1 MLQRGGG
8 RRGTSVPYL
17 EPTRESHQIETNT
30 EPGTTASIHP
40 HAWDKHIQDA
50 KGHGGSQGNE
60 KNIFHVQRALGDG
73 VTSQSNHQTFN
84 QIFDDTL
91 QKFSEFEIEHF
102 IISLNKKNLNKKV
115 FIYIKTKKMSSFEFE
130 RKTVNGKPNPKYVD
144 VLDEDKPIAGQ
155 KFVCVSFL
163 SPEKILQ
170 RKDVFMFQEFL
181 KQWDYSK
188 SMEKFIAFLHF
199 LSVKYHLDFNA
210 LTDDLKEFV
219 SEEKQELQAFNVAD
233 DFKTFV
239 DNKETELTEAFNREH
254 GFVTNVRGLK
264 VRGTFPTVEEA
275 ELRCK
280 LIREDDPNHDVFV
293 GPVGMWMPWDPEA
306 YKTGRVEYMEEELN
320 QLMNEKNKN
329 EFHAK
334 REFDARVKET
344 KKKAVEENI
353 KKAEKSGNSLTQTID
368 EQGNLINIAN
378 MNTQETSLRSSGE
391 PVTQSAVEDVLF
403 HGDNIVMDR
412 KK

>member
-1 MLQRGGG
+1 M
-8 RRGTSVPYL
+8 
-17 EPTRESHQIETNT
+17 
-30 EPGTTASIHP
+30 
-40 HAWDKHIQDA
+40 
-50 KGHGGSQGNE
+50 
-60 KNIFHVQRALGDG
+60 
-73 VTSQSNHQTFN
+73 
-84 QIFDDTL
+84 
-91 QKFSEFEIEHF
+91 FSFE
-102 IISLNKKNLNKKV
+102 
-115 FIYIKTKKMSSFEFE
+115 KKM
-130 RKTVNGKPNPKYVD
+130 VNGQPNPKYVD

-163 SPEKILQ
+163 SPEKIL
-170 RKDVFMFQEFL
+170 KKKELFMFQEFL

-199 LSVKYHLDFNA
+199 ISVKYHLEFNS
-210 LTDDLKEFV
+210 LTDDLQEFV
-219 SEEKQELQAFNVAD
+219 KEEKQELQSFNVAD

-239 DNKETELTEAFNREH
+239 DNKETELTEAFNKENS
-254 GFVTNVRGLK
+254 FQTNVRGLK
-264 VRGTFPTVEEA
+264 VRGCFPTQEEA

-306 YKTGRVEYMEEELN
+306 YKTGHVEYMEEHLN

-344 KKKAVEENI
+344 KQKAVEENI

-378 MNTQETSLRSSGE
+378 MNTQETSLRASGE
-391 PVTQSAVEDVLF
+391 PVSQSSVEEVLF
-403 HGDNIVMDR
+403 KGDDIIMDR
-412 KK
+412 KKKA

>member
-1 MLQRGGG
+1 
-8 RRGTSVPYL
+8 
-17 EPTRESHQIETNT
+17 
-30 EPGTTASIHP
+30 
-40 HAWDKHIQDA
+40 
-50 KGHGGSQGNE
+50 
-60 KNIFHVQRALGDG
+60 
-73 VTSQSNHQTFN
+73 
-84 QIFDDTL
+84 
-91 QKFSEFEIEHF
+91 
-102 IISLNKKNLNKKV
+102 
-115 FIYIKTKKMSSFEFE
+115 MSSFE
-130 RKTVNGKPNPKYVD
+130 RKLVNGAPNPKYID

-155 KFVCVSFL
+155 KFTCVSFL
-163 SPEKILQ
+163 SPEKILK
-170 RKDVFMFQEFL
+170 RKELFMFQAFL

-219 SEEKQELQAFNVAD
+219 NEEKEELQSFTVED
-233 DFKTFV
+233 DYKTFI
-239 DNKETELTEAFNREH
+239 DNKETELTEAFNKEN

-264 VRGTFPTVEEA
+264 VRGNFPTIEEA

-329 EFHAK
+329 EFNAK
-334 REFDARVKET
+334 REFDSRVKET
-344 KKKAVEENI
+344 KQKAVEDNI

-378 MNTQETSLRSSGE
+378 MNTQETSLLTSGE
-391 PVTQSAVEDVLF
+391 PVTSSQVEEVLF
-403 HGDNIVMDR
+403 GGSDVVMDR
-412 KK
+412 KKKD

>member
-1 MLQRGGG
+1 
-8 RRGTSVPYL
+8 
-17 EPTRESHQIETNT
+17 
-30 EPGTTASIHP
+30 
-40 HAWDKHIQDA
+40 
-50 KGHGGSQGNE
+50 
-60 KNIFHVQRALGDG
+60 
-73 VTSQSNHQTFN
+73 
-84 QIFDDTL
+84 
-91 QKFSEFEIEHF
+91 
-102 IISLNKKNLNKKV
+102 
-115 FIYIKTKKMSSFEFE
+115 MSSFE
-130 RKTVNGKPNPKYVD
+130 RKLVNGKENPKYVD

-170 RKDVFMFQEFL
+170 RKDVFMFQAFL
-181 KQWDYSK
+181 KEWDYTK

-219 SEEKQELQAFNVAD
+219 NEEKQELQAFNVAD

-239 DNKETELTEAFNREH
+239 DNKETELTEAFNKEN

-264 VRGTFPTVEEA
+264 VRGTFPTIEEA

-293 GPVGMWMPWDPEA
+293 GPVGLWMPWDPEA

-320 QLMNEKNKN
+320 QLMNEKTKN
-329 EFHAK
+329 ESHAK
-334 REFDARVKET
+334 REFDSRVKES
-344 KKKAVEENI
+344 KQKAVEENI
-353 KKAEKSGNSLTQTID
+353 QKAEKSGNSLTQTID
-368 EQGNLINIAN
+368 AQGNLINIAN
-378 MNTQETSLRSSGE
+378 MNTQESSLRTSGE
-391 PVTQSAVEDVLF
+391 PVTQAAVEDALF
-403 HGDNIVMDR
+403 HGNDIVMDR

>member
-1 MLQRGGG
+1 
-8 RRGTSVPYL
+8 
-17 EPTRESHQIETNT
+17 
-30 EPGTTASIHP
+30 
-40 HAWDKHIQDA
+40 
-50 KGHGGSQGNE
+50 
-60 KNIFHVQRALGDG
+60 
-73 VTSQSNHQTFN
+73 
-84 QIFDDTL
+84 
-91 QKFSEFEIEHF
+91 
-102 IISLNKKNLNKKV
+102 
-115 FIYIKTKKMSSFEFE
+115 MSSFE
-130 RKTVNGKPNPKYVD
+130 RKMVNGSENPKYVD

-163 SPEKILQ
+163 SPEKILK
-170 RKDVFMFQEFL
+170 RKDIFMFQEFL

-199 LSVKYHLDFNA
+199 LSVKYHLDFNT

-219 SEEKQELQAFNVAD
+219 NEEKKELQAFTVED

-239 DNKETELTEAFNREH
+239 DNKDSELTEAFNREN

-264 VRGTFPTVEEA
+264 VRGTFPTIEEA

-344 KKKAVEENI
+344 KQKAVEENI

-391 PVTQSAVEDVLF
+391 PVTQNAVEDVLF
-403 HGDNIVMDR
+403 KGDNIVIDR
-412 KK
+412 KKK

>member
-1 MLQRGGG
+1 MDD
-8 RRGTSVPYL
+8 YL
-17 EPTRESHQIETNT
+17 
-30 EPGTTASIHP
+30 
-40 HAWDKHIQDA
+40 
-50 KGHGGSQGNE
+50 
-60 KNIFHVQRALGDG
+60 
-73 VTSQSNHQTFN
+73 
-84 QIFDDTL
+84 
-91 QKFSEFEIEHF
+91 
-102 IISLNKKNLNKKV
+102 
-115 FIYIKTKKMSSFEFE
+115 YYKMSSFE
-130 RKTVNGKPNPKYVD
+130 RKMVNGLPNPKYID

-163 SPEKILQ
+163 SPEKIL
-170 RKDVFMFQEFL
+170 KKKEIFMFQEFL

-199 LSVKYHLDFNA
+199 LSVKYHLDFNT
-210 LTDDLKEFV
+210 LTEDLKEFV
-219 SEEKQELQAFNVAD
+219 NEEKKELQAFNVSD

-239 DNKETELTEAFNREH
+239 DNKESELTEAFNKENA
-254 GFVTNVRGLK
+254 FETNVRGLK
-264 VRGTFPTVEEA
+264 VRGCFPTQEEA

-306 YKTGRVEYMEEELN
+306 YKTGRVEYMEEHLN
-320 QLMNEKNKN
+320 QLMNEKTKN

-334 REFDARVKET
+334 REFDSRVRESKQ
-344 KKKAVEENI
+344 KAVEENI

-378 MNTQETSLRSSGE
+378 MNTQETSLRASGE
-391 PVTQSAVEDVLF
+391 PVSQSAVEDVLF
-403 HGDNIVMDR
+403 KGDNIVMDR

>member
-1 MLQRGGG
+1 
-8 RRGTSVPYL
+8 
-17 EPTRESHQIETNT
+17 
-30 EPGTTASIHP
+30 
-40 HAWDKHIQDA
+40 
-50 KGHGGSQGNE
+50 
-60 KNIFHVQRALGDG
+60 
-73 VTSQSNHQTFN
+73 
-84 QIFDDTL
+84 
-91 QKFSEFEIEHF
+91 
-102 IISLNKKNLNKKV
+102 
-115 FIYIKTKKMSSFEFE
+115 MSSFE
-130 RKTVNGKPNPKYVD
+130 RKMVKGSPNPKYVD

-163 SPEKILQ
+163 SPEKILK
-170 RKDVFMFQEFL
+170 RKDIFMFQEFL

-199 LSVKYHLDFNA
+199 LSVKYHLDFNS

-219 SEEKQELQAFNVAD
+219 NEEKKELQAFTVED

-239 DNKETELTEAFNREH
+239 DNKESELTEAFNREN

-344 KKKAVEENI
+344 KQKAVEENI

-378 MNTQETSLRSSGE
+378 MNTQETSLLTSGE
-391 PVTQSAVEDVLF
+391 PVTQTAVEDVLF
-403 HGDNIVMDR
+403 KGDNIVMER
-412 KK
+412 KKK

>member
-1 MLQRGGG
+1 M
-8 RRGTSVPYL
+8 TS
-17 EPTRESHQIETNT
+17 
-30 EPGTTASIHP
+30 
-40 HAWDKHIQDA
+40 
-50 KGHGGSQGNE
+50 
-60 KNIFHVQRALGDG
+60 
-73 VTSQSNHQTFN
+73 
-84 QIFDDTL
+84 
-91 QKFSEFEIEHF
+91 
-102 IISLNKKNLNKKV
+102 
-115 FIYIKTKKMSSFEFE
+115 FE
-130 RKTVNGKPNPKYVD
+130 RKMVNGTANPKYVD

-170 RKDVFMFQEFL
+170 RKDIFMFQEFL

-199 LSVKYHLDFNA
+199 LSVKYHLDFNDIT
-210 LTDDLKEFV
+210 TDLNEFV
-219 SEEKQELQAFNVAD
+219 NEEREDLQSFNVGD
-233 DFKTFV
+233 DFKTFI
-239 DNKETELTEAFNREH
+239 DKKETELTEAFNKEN

-264 VRGTFPTVEEA
+264 VRGCFPTMEEA

-329 EFHAK
+329 EFNAK
-334 REFDARVKET
+334 REFDARVKES
-344 KKKAVEENI
+344 KQKAVEDNI
-353 KKAEKSGNSLTQTID
+353 KKAELSGNSLTQTID

-378 MNTQETSLRSSGE
+378 MNTQETSLRASGE
-391 PVTQSAVEDVLF
+391 PVTQSEVEDVLF
-403 HGDNIVMDR
+403 NGDNIVMDR
-412 KK
+412 KKA

>member
-1 MLQRGGG
+1 M
-8 RRGTSVPYL
+8 
-17 EPTRESHQIETNT
+17 
-30 EPGTTASIHP
+30 
-40 HAWDKHIQDA
+40 
-50 KGHGGSQGNE
+50 
-60 KNIFHVQRALGDG
+60 
-73 VTSQSNHQTFN
+73 
-84 QIFDDTL
+84 
-91 QKFSEFEIEHF
+91 
-102 IISLNKKNLNKKV
+102 
-115 FIYIKTKKMSSFEFE
+115 
-130 RKTVNGKPNPKYVD
+130 VNGQPNPKYVD

-163 SPEKILQ
+163 SPEKIL
-170 RKDVFMFQEFL
+170 KKKELFMFQEFL

-199 LSVKYHLDFNA
+199 ISVKYHLEFNS
-210 LTDDLKEFV
+210 LTDDLQEFV
-219 SEEKQELQAFNVAD
+219 KEEKQELQSFNVAD

-239 DNKETELTEAFNREH
+239 DNKETELTEAFNKENS
-254 GFVTNVRGLK
+254 FQTNVRGLK
-264 VRGTFPTVEEA
+264 VRGCFPTQEEA

-306 YKTGRVEYMEEELN
+306 YKTGHVEYMEEHLN

-344 KKKAVEENI
+344 KQKAVEENI

-378 MNTQETSLRSSGE
+378 MNTQETSLRASGE
-391 PVTQSAVEDVLF
+391 PVSQSSVEEVLF
-403 HGDNIVMDR
+403 KGDDIIMDR
-412 KK
+412 KKKA

>member
-1 MLQRGGG
+1 M
-8 RRGTSVPYL
+8 
-17 EPTRESHQIETNT
+17 
-30 EPGTTASIHP
+30 
-40 HAWDKHIQDA
+40 
-50 KGHGGSQGNE
+50 
-60 KNIFHVQRALGDG
+60 
-73 VTSQSNHQTFN
+73 
-84 QIFDDTL
+84 
-91 QKFSEFEIEHF
+91 FSFE
-102 IISLNKKNLNKKV
+102 
-115 FIYIKTKKMSSFEFE
+115 KKM
-130 RKTVNGKPNPKYVD
+130 VNGQPNPKYVD

-163 SPEKILQ
+163 SPEKIL
-170 RKDVFMFQEFL
+170 KKKELFMFQEFL

-199 LSVKYHLDFNA
+199 ISVKYHLDFNS
-210 LTDDLKEFV
+210 LTDDLQEFV
-219 SEEKQELQAFNVAD
+219 KEEKQELQSFNVAD

-239 DNKETELTEAFNREH
+239 DNKETELTEAFNKENS
-254 GFVTNVRGLK
+254 FQTNVRGLK
-264 VRGTFPTVEEA
+264 VRGCFPTQEEA

-306 YKTGRVEYMEEELN
+306 YKTGHVEYMEEHLN

-344 KKKAVEENI
+344 KQKAVEENI

-378 MNTQETSLRSSGE
+378 MNTQETSLRASGE
-391 PVTQSAVEDVLF
+391 PVSQSSVEEVLF
-403 HGDNIVMDR
+403 KGDDIIMDR
-412 KK
+412 KKKA

>member
-1 MLQRGGG
+1 
-8 RRGTSVPYL
+8 
-17 EPTRESHQIETNT
+17 
-30 EPGTTASIHP
+30 
-40 HAWDKHIQDA
+40 
-50 KGHGGSQGNE
+50 
-60 KNIFHVQRALGDG
+60 
-73 VTSQSNHQTFN
+73 
-84 QIFDDTL
+84 
-91 QKFSEFEIEHF
+91 
-102 IISLNKKNLNKKV
+102 
-115 FIYIKTKKMSSFEFE
+115 MSSFEFE
-130 RKTVNGKPNPKYVD
+130 RKNINGKPNPKYVD

-199 LSVKYHLDFNA
+199 LSVKYHLEFNA
-210 LTDDLKEFV
+210 LTEDLKEFV
-219 SEEKQELQAFNVAD
+219 NEEKQELQAFNVAD

-239 DNKETELTEAFNREH
+239 DNKETELTEAFNREN

-264 VRGTFPTVEEA
+264 VRGSFPTVEEA

-344 KKKAVEENI
+344 KQKAVEENI
-353 KKAEKSGNSLTQTID
+353 QKAEKSGNSLTQTID
-368 EQGNLINIAN
+368 AQGNLINISN

-391 PVTQSAVEDVLF
+391 PVTHSAIEDTLF
-403 HGDNIVMDR
+403 HGDNIVVGGGGGKSSLR
-412 KK
+412 PPSSL

>member
-1 MLQRGGG
+1 
-8 RRGTSVPYL
+8 
-17 EPTRESHQIETNT
+17 
-30 EPGTTASIHP
+30 
-40 HAWDKHIQDA
+40 
-50 KGHGGSQGNE
+50 
-60 KNIFHVQRALGDG
+60 
-73 VTSQSNHQTFN
+73 
-84 QIFDDTL
+84 
-91 QKFSEFEIEHF
+91 
-102 IISLNKKNLNKKV
+102 
-115 FIYIKTKKMSSFEFE
+115 MSSFE

-170 RKDVFMFQEFL
+170 RKDVFLFQEFL

-199 LSVKYHLDFNA
+199 LSVKYHLDFNN

-219 SEEKQELQAFNVAD
+219 NEEKQDLQSFNVAD

-239 DNKETELTEAFNREH
+239 DNKESELTEAFNKEH
-254 GFVTNVRGLK
+254 EFVTNVRGLK
-264 VRGTFPTVEEA
+264 VRGCFPTIEEA

-344 KKKAVEENI
+344 KQKAVQDNI
-353 KKAEKSGNSLTQTID
+353 QKAEKSGNSLTQTID